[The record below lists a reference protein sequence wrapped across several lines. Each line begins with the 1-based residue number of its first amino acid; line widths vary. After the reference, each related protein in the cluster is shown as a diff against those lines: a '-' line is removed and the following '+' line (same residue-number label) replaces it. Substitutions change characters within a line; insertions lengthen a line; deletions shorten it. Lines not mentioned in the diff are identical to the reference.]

1 VLRTVVIAF
10 ALAAAAVGPAR
21 AQIVEKALLMPGVGY
36 ERQVEFTSHGPVVL
50 NVVTAP
56 KPDGGLYAL
65 RPALSN
71 DAVVATEKLTD
82 IEKRMAGD
90 ATTVGID
97 ADFFRA
103 NPGRP
108 SGMLMRA
115 GALDS
120 APAVGRSSLGIA
132 PDGTLQIARVA
143 FSGTWQGTGQRRP
156 LLLNAPPKAGTTTLY
171 TTAWGPETPAEAGV
185 AAALISPFPPSAPN
199 RVLTGVVTQVAGA
212 GPVAIPAG
220 AAVLVSRG
228 GQAAHLTA
236 EAPTGA
242 TVSVRLTLTPDWSGM
257 TGAVGGGP
265 LLVRDGKPVFRAD
278 EVFAGSL
285 LNPRTTRGAV
295 GQLRDG
301 RIVLAVVDG
310 GRSGYSVGMTNF
322 ELAQAL
328 VRLGAVQAMAL
339 GSGAPASLSFDG
351 ALLSR
356 PASGVESEISD
367 ALLLAYTGVYAPPP
381 AAPVLSPN
389 GDGVDEAQTLSY
401 RLVRPATVT
410 ATLTGPDR
418 ITRTLES
425 GAEPPGT
432 HTLAWAGKDDAGAP
446 LPEGS
451 WRFAVTAV
459 DDQGRTSTAERV
471 FSLNDTLG
479 ALAVGP
485 GGRATFTLARAA
497 RVTATVATR
506 TGVVVSTLLSDEL
519 EAGQHTVAW
528 NGRGAGGGRVSPGA
542 YVVHVTAENDVGTA
556 ELEQSINAPP
566 G

>member
-1 VLRTVVIAF
+1 VLRTVVIAV
-10 ALAAAAVGPAR
+10 ALAAAAAASAR
-21 AQIVEKALLMPGVGY
+21 AQIVEKTLLMPGVGY
-36 ERQVEFTSHGPVVL
+36 QRQVEFTSHGPVVL

-56 KPDGGLYAL
+56 KPDGSLYSL
-65 RPALSN
+65 QPALSN

-82 IEKRMAGD
+82 IEKRVAGD
-90 ATTVGID
+90 ATVVGID
-97 ADFFRA
+97 ADYFRA

-115 GALDS
+115 GVLVG

-132 PDGTLQIARVA
+132 PDGTLRIGRVA

-171 TTAWGPETPAEAGV
+171 TAAWGPETPAETGV
-185 AAALISPFPPSAPN
+185 AEAVVAPFPPSAPN
-199 RVLTGVVTQVAGA
+199 RVLTGVVTQAVGA
-212 GPVAIPAG
+212 GPVAIPPG
-220 AAVLVSRG
+220 GAVLVSRG
-228 GQAAHLTA
+228 AQAGHLTA
-236 EAPTGA
+236 EAPVGSS
-242 TVSVRLTLTPDWSGM
+242 VSVRLTLTPDWSAM

-278 EVFAGSL
+278 ELFAGSL

-301 RIVLAVVDG
+301 RIVMAVVDG

-339 GSGAPASLSFDG
+339 GSGAPASLAFDG
-351 ALLSR
+351 ELLSR
-356 PASGVESEISD
+356 PASGVESEVSD
-367 ALLLAYTGVYAPPP
+367 VLLLAYTGVYAPPP
-381 AAPVLSPN
+381 ATPVLSPN

-401 RLVRPATVT
+401 RLVQPATVT

-425 GAEPPGT
+425 GADPPGT
-432 HTLAWAGKDDAGAP
+432 HSLTWAGKDDAGAP
-446 LPEGS
+446 LPEGN

-459 DDQGRTSTAERV
+459 DDRGRTSTAERV

-485 GGRATFTLARAA
+485 GGRATFTLARPAK
-497 RVTATVATR
+497 VTATVRTR
-506 TGVVVSTLLSDEL
+506 TGVVVSTLLNGQL
-519 EAGQHTVAW
+519 EAGQHAVTW
-528 NGRGAGGGRVSPGA
+528 NSKAPGA
-542 YVVHVTAENDVGTA
+542 YAVHVTAENEIGTVDV
-556 ELEQSINAPP
+556 EQPITPPP